1 MLPILDVI
9 KQLRETKGANA
20 KKALLTQAFKDNPD
34 LTDFL
39 QYVYDPM
46 TSYYRTELKLSAYPR
61 MLVREKTDDISE
73 VYDVLDQM
81 AQRRVGGQKAD
92 SLLASVALKMDP
104 QYHELIQMILDR
116 DIKAGIA
123 EKGINAAYNAAGG
136 SGRLINIL
144 PYHRYDNMTIELL
157 KKMDFKRGVYSQ
169 LKSDGMFANVIC
181 RYNKEPEIRSRS
193 GSLIAGGSVDSL
205 SEVFKDIIYD
215 AGIGESVFHG
225 ELLVVDRQTNAVL
238 PRAVGN
244 GKLNSVIQ
252 TGEPLE
258 TRYKVIYRV
267 WDVVPYEKWFNA
279 ERYDTPYEGRFN
291 IIQQLFMFDEDSGL
305 VQIQETRV
313 VHSFAEAVD
322 HFKDALA
329 RREEGTICKAADM
342 PWEDGTS
349 SQGLKL
355 KMEVE
360 CDLEIVGFN
369 EGDKKGKHAK
379 TFGSL
384 LCKTDDGLLV
394 VGVSGISDELR
405 LRMWENQGDYIGKI
419 AAVLSNGV
427 QDKTDDAL
435 KSLFLPR
442 LVEVRLDKKVA
453 NTLDEV
459 YAIQKAYIEN
469 IVVLLEAA

>member
-1 MLPILDVI
+1 MLPLLQTVH
-9 KQLRETKGANA
+9 QLREAKGSNA
-20 KKALLTQAFKDNPD
+20 KKAVLTQAFKDFPD
-34 LTDFL
+34 VADFL

-46 TSYYRTELKLSAYPR
+46 RSYYRTELKLTAFPK
-61 MLVREKTDDISE
+61 MLVRTTTDDIVE
-73 VYDVLDQM
+73 AYDVLDQM
-81 AQRRVGGQKAD
+81 AQRLVGGQKAD
-92 SLLASVALKMDP
+92 SLLASVALKMTP
-104 QYHELIQMILDR
+104 EYHEIIQMILDR

-123 EKGINAAYNAAGG
+123 EKGINAAFNAAGG
-136 SGRLINIL
+136 TGRLINVL

-157 KKMDFKRGVYSQ
+157 KNMDFKRGVFSQ
-169 LKSDGMFANVIC
+169 LKSDGMFANIIC
-181 RYNKEPEIRSRS
+181 RYGKAPEIRSRS
-193 GSLIAGGSVDSL
+193 GSLIAGGSVDNL
-205 SEVFKDIIYD
+205 SYAFKDLIED

-225 ELLVVDRQTNAVL
+225 ELLVIDQKENKVL

-258 TRYKVIYRV
+258 DRYTVVYRV
-267 WDVVPYEKWFNA
+267 WDVIPYDNWWEAK
-279 ERYDTPYEGRFN
+279 RVDTPYERRFD
-291 IIQQLFMFDEDSGL
+291 IIQQLFDTDDGL
-305 VQIQETRV
+305 VQVQETRV
-313 VHSFAEAVD
+313 VHSFEEAVD

-329 RREEGTICKAADM
+329 RKEEGTICKAADM

-369 EGDKKGKHAK
+369 EADKKGKHAK

-384 LCKTDDGLLV
+384 LCKTSDGLLV

-405 LRMWENQGDYIGKI
+405 KRMWENQADFIGMI

-427 QDKTDDAL
+427 QDKRDDAL

-442 LVEVRLDKKVA
+442 LAEVRTDKKEA
-453 NTLDEV
+453 NTLAEV

-469 IVVLLEAA
+469 ILVLLEAA